1 MFRAPSRMEITH
13 LADTCS
19 KSAMG
24 TTEQCVKS
32 GQVNNT
38 IKTLKRRRFLSDVFI
53 FNFEQVSHFVLA

>member
-1 MFRAPSRMEITH
+1 METTH

-53 FNFEQVSHFVLA
+53 FNFEQVSYFVLA